1 MMTDSKKTVVVGA
14 TPNPA
19 RYAYQAAHMLSR
31 YGHEFIPLSI
41 KRGSVAGEEM
51 LDLRQKPVIS
61 EIDTLTLYLGPQHH
75 AEWMD
80 YLLSLSPKRIIFNPG
95 TENLVFMQKAREQ
108 GIEVVTGCT
117 LVMLRTGVY

>member
-1 MMTDSKKTVVVGA
+1 MSENKKTVVIGA

-41 KRGSVAGEEM
+41 KRGSVAGEEI
-51 LDLRQKPVIS
+51 LDLRQKPVIP
-61 EIDTLTLYLGPQHH
+61 EVDTLTLYIGPQHH

-95 TENLVFMQKAREQ
+95 TENPEFMQKAREQ

-117 LVMLRTGVY
+117 LIMLRTGVY